1 MPSLAA
7 SRTANASYAFPAAPV
22 AIFVGGTSGIG
33 QAVAQA
39 LARYTNG
46 QLHLIII
53 GRNRAAA
60 ESIFATLP
68 KPALPAARYEF
79 IECDATLMRN
89 VAATTSELLA
99 RLPKVNYL
107 VLSSGYLGL
116 RSPGRDET
124 LEGIDKKLALNYYA
138 RWKFTHDLLPL
149 LKAAKDSGQ
158 DARVMSVLAPGNG
171 RTLDLEDLGLKKGYS
186 FLSSF
191 RAAPTYN
198 DLMVE
203 SFAEKEPGPS
213 FIHIY
218 PGAVRTPLLST
229 VFTVLMYPFTCSP
242 EDCAERMLYALVH
255 ADAGAQRR
263 DANGDDMGRK
273 DYYGSDE
280 ARVRLWT
287 HTVDEVQHALDVKH

>member
-1 MPSLAA
+1 MTRRGGFVTAGIRHHNTSTMPSLAA

-39 LARYTNG
+39 LARYTDG

-124 LEGIDKKLALNYYA
+124 SRY
-138 RWKFTHDLLPL
+138 
-149 LKAAKDSGQ
+149 
-158 DARVMSVLAPGNG
+158 
-171 RTLDLEDLGLKKGYS
+171 
-186 FLSSF
+186 
-191 RAAPTYN
+191 
-198 DLMVE
+198 
-203 SFAEKEPGPS
+203 
-213 FIHIY
+213 
-218 PGAVRTPLLST
+218 
-229 VFTVLMYPFTCSP
+229 
-242 EDCAERMLYALVH
+242 
-255 ADAGAQRR
+255 
-263 DANGDDMGRK
+263 
-273 DYYGSDE
+273 
-280 ARVRLWT
+280 
-287 HTVDEVQHALDVKH
+287 